1 MAKVE
6 LGGNEVTVQDL
17 SGRKA
22 IRATKIIRSMAQ
34 AWPEILKEIAS
45 FTRTYEEDNIVEL
58 DRAEARARF
67 HARPLLDPNA
77 EGAVP
82 LRDGD
87 GEIIYGP
94 DPLGHLTDE
103 DWEKSGN
110 KYRIRKSPSQG
121 EIIAGVFPMAFD
133 VAEEQL
139 SQLLALG
146 VIRNEDLDKAHH
158 DEGPDG
164 ITKLLVDK
172 ADELLAYDLGDLI
185 ELAVVI
191 SEVVDEQLRAR
202 LDRLGRR
209 TGKLLRLL
217 GLGSTSKEPETPTPS
232 TPTPSSPTSSISS
245 PEPTDGEN
253 GEPSIE
259 RDGSDLSTS
268 AIA

>member
-6 LGGNEVTVQDL
+6 LGGNEITVQDL

-45 FTRTYEEDNIVEL
+45 FTRTYEEDNVVEL
-58 DRAEARARF
+58 DRAEARARY
-67 HARPLLDPNA
+67 HARPLLDP
-77 EGAVP
+77 ETGQP

-87 GEIIYGP
+87 GQLVYGP

-146 VIRNEDLDKAHH
+146 VIRNEDLDKVHGE
-158 DEGPDG
+158 EGPEG
-164 ITKLLVDK
+164 ITKALKEK
-172 ADELLAYDLGDLI
+172 ADELLSYDLGDLI

-191 SEVVDEQLRAR
+191 SEVVDEQLRSR

-209 TGKLLRLL
+209 TGKLLKLV
-217 GLGSTSKEPETPTPS
+217 GLGSTSKASETPTPS
-232 TPTPSSPTSSISS
+232 TSIPPSPTSSTSS
-245 PEPTDGEN
+245 PELTDGES